1 METTLQIS
9 GMTCGMC
16 VQHVTQALQS
26 VSGVQNA
33 AVDLTAG
40 RALVKHDAEAQID
53 AMIEAV
59 AEEGYTAQPG

>member
-40 RALVKHDAEAQID
+40 RALVQHNESAEIK